1 MSSCTLIPLARPTF
15 DVAAAQRFFDSARQV
30 LTDIGAT
37 INGPST
43 LVMTPEDTA
52 SAEAN
57 LKRDE
62 NLYILFNASF
72 ADASAAVSLLSKVE
86 GEVLLWSVREFGEV
100 GDRLLLNSMCGSNL
114 AAHAL
119 RVNGKRITH
128 LHGNPDE
135 PHVKE
140 VLASALNGS
149 MANVGQPTTVK
160 GDMSDSAKVQAALQ
174 TLQGRTI
181 GAIGDAPAGFTPC
194 NYDADILK
202 IGRAH
207 V

>member
-15 DVAAAQRFFDSARQV
+15 DVAAAQKFFDSARD
-30 LTDIGAT
+30 LLGEIGAS
-37 INGPST
+37 INGPTS

-57 LKRDE
+57 LKSDE
-62 NLYILFNASF
+62 KLYILFNASF
-72 ADASAAVSLLSKVE
+72 ADASAAVSLLSKVS
-86 GEVLLWSVREFGEV
+86 GDVLLWSVREFGEV

-135 PHVKE
+135 AHVRDA
-140 VLASALNGS
+140 LSSALSGK
-149 MANVGQPTTVK
+149 MPNVGQPEKISGQLADVDKVK
-160 GDMSDSAKVQAALQ
+160 NSLAKLNGLTSEFLTLSTSA
-174 TLQGRTI
+174 
-181 GAIGDAPAGFTPC
+181 
-194 NYDADILK
+194 N
-202 IGRAH
+202 
-207 V
+207 